1 MHGWPV
7 LRAQLSIAVLTVLA
21 ALPWGLPPQGRF
33 VLPLIPLIAIHF
45 WTLAD
50 QNRVPEWFVFATGLT
65 LDVLTNGPLGF
76 WSLIYLLGYVL
87 SSLTAASSRRIR
99 FGGWPTFAAVV
110 SILAAAEWAASSLYY
125 FEAADWWP
133 LVLAVIAAVVAYPVL
148 AGLLGL
154 LDRSPANALSSTGR
168 GAER

>member
-1 MHGWPV
+1 MHGWPAV
-7 LRAQLSIAVLTVLA
+7 KAQISIAVLTVLA

-45 WTLAD
+45 WVIAD
-50 QNRVPEWFVFATGLT
+50 QKRVPEWFVFAAGLT

-87 SSLTAASSRRIR
+87 SSLTAGSARRVR

-110 SILAAAEWAASSLYY
+110 SLLAAAEWAVSSLYY

-133 LVLAVIAAVVAYPVL
+133 FVLAVIAAVVVYPIL
-148 AGLLGL
+148 AGLIGL
-154 LDRSPANALSSTGR
+154 LERSPAIAVPAYRR
-168 GAER
+168 GAEG